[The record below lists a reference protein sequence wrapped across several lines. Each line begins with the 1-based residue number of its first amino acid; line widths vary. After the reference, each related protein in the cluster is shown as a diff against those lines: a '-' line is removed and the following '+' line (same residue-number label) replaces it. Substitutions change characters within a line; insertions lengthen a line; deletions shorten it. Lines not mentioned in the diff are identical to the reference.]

1 MALSW
6 YRLLYLVIILLLVY
20 LASLARRPTHALF
33 IYLFKFHVII
43 RKNYTAAWATEA
55 VIVLWF
61 ELQVISV
68 VWRAHT
74 KLDIRCIEIGEWYFR
89 GESSIGYY
97 LHHDGLIIQLGAQSE
112 QYPVWRKILQNLSE
126 IGSWCRHKVEMMN
139 QVSAN
144 LRARTVQT
152 GLEGMPGMVH

>member
-1 MALSW
+1 M
-6 YRLLYLVIILLLVY
+6 VY
-20 LASLARRPTHALF
+20 LASLARRPTQALF

-43 RKNYTAAWATEA
+43 RKNYTAARGTGA

-97 LHHDGLIIQLGAQSE
+97 LHHDVLIIQLELSLSNIQFGEKCYKICQKLEAGADTRS
-112 QYPVWRKILQNLSE
+112 R
-126 IGSWCRHKVEMMN
+126 
-139 QVSAN
+139 
-144 LRARTVQT
+144 
-152 GLEGMPGMVH
+152 